1 MFECLNNPGKVVGI
15 DEDHDIVVSYPS
27 GNRWTF
33 NAAVLTK
40 MASNGS
46 NDESASQ
53 FTVGDF
59 VKICS
64 DLERI
69 KILQRNHGEWAEAMI
84 PTLGKVGRV
93 TQIYYDKDLK
103 VEVGNTSWTYNPLAV
118 EKVASSSDGSVS
130 AVTANGERLSAILKK
145 LFEPQVSSNI
155 TEELVKAAANGDA
168 GKCEMYLNPSGQ
180 STSQS
185 EQTNSPINDKDSSLP
200 STSTVV
206 TPLGIEQANVN
217 GVFAGHT
224 SLQAASQNGHLDVI
238 KVLLKYSAD
247 VEIEDKDGDR
257 AVHHA
262 AFGDEPAVIKL
273 LAQAG
278 ADLNARNKRRQ
289 TALHIAVN
297 KSHNNVV
304 KTLLEL
310 RCHPSLQDSEGDTP
324 MHDGMNTINYYPFV
338 LFNALFIYLPAI
350 SKDNDICLT
359 YLLDYGADVTLTN
372 NNGFNCKSNV

>member
-1 MFECLNNPGKVVGI
+1 MYECLNNPGKVVGI

-46 NDESASQ
+46 VDDSASQ
-53 FTVGDF
+53 FSVGDF

-64 DLERI
+64 ELERI
-69 KILQRNHGEWAEAMI
+69 KILQRGHGEWAEAMV

-93 TQIYYDKDLK
+93 QQIYYDKDLK

-145 LFEPQVSSNI
+145 LFEPQISSNI

-168 GKCEMYLNPSGQ
+168 IKCELFLNPTGQ
-180 STSQS
+180 SQL
-185 EQTNSPINDKDSSLP
+185 QGNDQIVSPLSDKEISIP
-200 STSTVV
+200 STSAAV
-206 TPLGIEQANVN
+206 TPSIDQANVN

-238 KVLLKYSAD
+238 KVLLKYNAD

-257 AVHHA
+257 SCHHA
-262 AFGDEPAVIKL
+262 SFGDEPAVIKL

-297 KSHNNVV
+297 KGHNNVV

-324 MHDGMNTINYYPFV
+324 MHDGKILISILIHIVKNILQINF
-338 LFNALFIYLPAI
+338 LF
-350 SKDNDICLT
+350 S
-359 YLLDYGADVTLTN
+359 
-372 NNGFNCKSNV
+372 

>member
-1 MFECLNNPGKVVGI
+1 
-15 DEDHDIVVSYPS
+15 
-27 GNRWTF
+27 
-33 NAAVLTK
+33 
-40 MASNGS
+40 
-46 NDESASQ
+46 
-53 FTVGDF
+53 
-59 VKICS
+59 
-64 DLERI
+64 
-69 KILQRNHGEWAEAMI
+69 MI

-93 TQIYYDKDLK
+93 QQIYYDKDLK

-118 EKVASSSDGSVS
+118 TKVASSSDGSVS

-168 GKCEMYLNPSGQ
+168 AKCEMYLNPTGQ
-180 STSQS
+180 ISPQPQQS
-185 EQTNSPINDKDSSLP
+185 DQASATTPLSDQDASAP
-200 STSTVV
+200 STSTG
-206 TPLGIEQANVN
+206 TPSGISQANVN

-262 AFGDEPAVIKL
+262 AFGDEPAVIRL
-273 LAQAG
+273 LAQSG

-297 KSHNNVV
+297 KGHNNVV

-324 MHDGMNTINYYPFV
+324 MHDGE
-338 LFNALFIYLPAI
+338 
-350 SKDNDICLT
+350 
-359 YLLDYGADVTLTN
+359 YLLCLKIIFYTVLH
-372 NNGFNCKSNV
+372 KQLKMESE